1 MSSRRIPPDSPYLV
15 LRRGAQ
21 RYRAEEARAGGVTVA
36 RGLSNFMKPALGPR
50 GVSKLL
56 ITALKD
62 IIVTRDGAQMLG
74 IPWPCSEYILPGGL
88 TLLAVALLHRL
99 DIFRD
104 MIIAKKIRKLESTG

>member
-21 RYRAEEARAGGVTVA
+21 RYRAEEARAGGVMVA

-56 ITALKD
+56 ITELKD
-62 IIVTRDGAQMLG
+62 IIVTRDGARMLDSMSFSHP
-74 IPWPCSEYILPGGL
+74 IAWILQDAAKSVEKSVGDGSK
-88 TLLAVALLHRL
+88 TAVILIGEPPR
-99 DIFRD
+99 
-104 MIIAKKIRKLESTG
+104 G